1 MADPSPIVV
10 ETILFDIEE
19 MYPTE
24 PRPVTVL
31 VKLKFKPVV
40 ETYPEEPIPI
50 TVDKNTD
57 GEIELIYPEDPIP
70 ITVDVKSGDLTIPFP
85 DMFPRPRIV
94 LTRDAVLIYPAVPMP
109 TIVEAILLVKPDV
122 EIYPADPSPVTVLC
136 KLTFK
141 IPVEIYPELPSPAIV
156 EESIGEI

>member
-1 MADPSPIVV
+1 LTDPSPIVV
-10 ETILFDIEE
+10 ETMLFVIVET
-19 MYPTE
+19 YPIE

-85 DMFPRPRIV
+85 DKFPRPRTV
-94 LTRDAVLIYPAVPMP
+94 LTRDAVLIYP
-109 TIVEAILLVKPDV
+109 T
-122 EIYPADPSPVTVLC
+122 DPRPL
-136 KLTFK
+136 
-141 IPVEIYPELPSPAIV
+141 
-156 EESIGEI
+156 